1 MLTMLFVIK
10 KTGNDLNIILFY
22 RSLMSQTGV
31 YTSENHGVIKNQS
44 GSNIYWYRKITKI
57 KL

>member
-1 MLTMLFVIK
+1 MLFVIK
-10 KTGNDLNIILFY
+10 KAGNDLNIILFY